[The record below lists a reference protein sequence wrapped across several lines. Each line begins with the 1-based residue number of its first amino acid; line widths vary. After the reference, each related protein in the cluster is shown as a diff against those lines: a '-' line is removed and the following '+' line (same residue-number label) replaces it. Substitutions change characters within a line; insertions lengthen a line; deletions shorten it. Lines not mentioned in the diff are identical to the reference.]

1 MMWDDEVDV
10 VCYGSGFGGL
20 ASAIATVDAGLEV
33 FVARPGAETRPAPDS
48 GAPWLGSGVEDEET
62 CDYFAALAGDVES
75 VAGGLSDTDMAI
87 RVVSDPVPAAPR
99 ARIEPFYGARLRD
112 WAARCLVSPYGVL
125 YTSIF
130 DRGTSPM
137 KTRSGEEIQVKVIG
151 SLAPDA
157 GINAASAVNEWLLA
171 QTRERDI
178 EISDGCALQR
188 IVFEEG
194 EVLGAVIDTPDGPLA
209 LRARHGVA
217 VTTERHQA
225 GTTSETFPVADHV
238 QPLQVC
244 LVGHSASRFG
254 RVELVTTEAAA
265 VAPRSAYC
273 RSNRVHD
280 GLREAGRSHAR
291 RCRKMHRYPSLD

>member
-1 MMWDDEVDV
+1 MVWDDEVDV

-20 ASAIATVDAGLEV
+20 ASAIVAVDAGLEV
-33 FVARPGAETRPAPDS
+33 FVARSGSEPGAAPGS
-48 GAPWLGSGVEDEET
+48 GAPWLGSGVEDQET
-62 CDYFAALAGDVES
+62 LDYFAALSGDVEL
-75 VAGGLSDTDMAI
+75 VAGGSSDADLAV
-87 RVVSDPVPAAPR
+87 RVVSDPVPAGPR

-112 WAARCLVSPYGVL
+112 WAAQCLVSPYGVL
-125 YTSIF
+125 YTRIL
-130 DRGTSPM
+130 DRDTTPM
-137 KTRSGEEIQVKVIG
+137 KTRSGEEIQVKVVG
-151 SLAPDA
+151 AVEP
-157 GINAASAVNEWLLA
+157 GTNAASAVNEWLLT

-194 EVLGAVIDTPDGPLA
+194 EVLGAVIDTADGPLA

-217 VTTERHQA
+217 ITTDSHQI
-225 GTTSETFPVADHV
+225 GTTDMTLPVSDPG

-244 LVGHSASRFG
+244 LVGHSASRFA
-254 RVELVTTEAAA
+254 RVELLTTETAA

-291 RCRKMHRYPSLD
+291 RCRKMHRYPPLG